1 MPFKGWKGL
10 RLDTSPAGLQRRT
23 CLDISV
29 TPSGL
34 LSDTNFD
41 IMCSECG
48 DRRGDIVYRLM
59 WIPPYGLRAIC
70 SSCCCTTTAS
80 ESLRG
85 CSAAEEPPRRET
97 CRPGQKDS
105 TETGTV
111 SSMRPSK
118 SSETTSSH

>member
-10 RLDTSPAGLQRRT
+10 RLDTSPTGLQRRT
-23 CLDISV
+23 CLDILV

-48 DRRGDIVYRLM
+48 DTRGDIVYRLT
-59 WIPPYGLRAIC
+59 WVPPYGLRAIC
-70 SSCCCTTTAS
+70 SACCCGTAS
-80 ESLRG
+80 SSDRRG
-85 CSAAEEPPRRET
+85 PRRET
-97 CRPGQKDS
+97 CKPGQNDS
-105 TETGTV
+105 VETGTV

>member
-10 RLDTSPAGLQRRT
+10 RLDTSPTGLQRRT

-34 LSDTNFD
+34 LSETNFD

-48 DRRGDIVYRLM
+48 DTRGDIVYRLT
-59 WIPPYGLRAIC
+59 WVPPYGLRAIC
-70 SSCCCTTTAS
+70 SACCCGT
-80 ESLRG
+80 G
-85 CSAAEEPPRRET
+85 GPRRET
-97 CRPGQKDS
+97 CKPGQNDS
-105 TETGTV
+105 VETGTV